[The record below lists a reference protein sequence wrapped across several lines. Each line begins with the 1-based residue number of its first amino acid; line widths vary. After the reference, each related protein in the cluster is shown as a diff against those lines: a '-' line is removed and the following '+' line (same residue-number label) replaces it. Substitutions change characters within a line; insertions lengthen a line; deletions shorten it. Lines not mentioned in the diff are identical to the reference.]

1 MVFLEIPKFLQKE
14 DKKDDI
20 LTQWLMLIAGKEDEL
35 KMSKNVSNSIKEIME
50 RIDEMNMDSAEWELY
65 QSRLKALYNYN
76 SGMYSAEK
84 RGLEAGRKE
93 GEANGIVKGKTEE
106 KLEIAKKM
114 LEKNFPIE
122 EITALTGL
130 SKEEIEKL

>member
-84 RGLEAGRKE
+84 RGLEKGR
-93 GEANGIVKGKTEE
+93 T
-106 KLEIAKKM
+106 EIAKKM